1 MVLLQPKLSLKVA
14 QRQILTPGLMQMV
27 SVLALNKLELKEMIQ
42 AEIAENP
49 VLEEMEENV
58 PLLDDVAR
66 EEEERDRPAEQQAAE
81 SQQPKEKD
89 PFDEID
95 FGSYFQDYLDPGFR
109 SPNNYEEIEKPSIEN
124 FLSAPATLSD
134 HLFWQLG
141 ALNLSP
147 AVREA
152 AEYIIGN
159 LNEDGYLTAT
169 DEELLAGYLHEQ
181 MEPDGQDAA
190 RGESAK
196 DVHQR
201 VAELPPAMAD
211 RARAH
216 LAAALEV
223 VRQLDPIG
231 VATRDLRECLLVQV
245 EAQRKEF
252 ELIFKRTKGN
262 GVQGAAAGSSL
273 RGEGGTAEHGVQRSA
288 CGVQPAAAKANGGQQ
303 PAVNGQQPAVSG
315 NDGQVAGER
324 LQVAENRESQAS
336 NDAAEAS
343 GQPAAVSSPPP
354 AVATQAKAANGNGGE
369 HGADSGRPELFE
381 IASKII
387 DAHMLL
393 LQKRDPREL
402 SKAVGRTV
410 EQTQRAIDFIRTLDP
425 RPGQRYNRSEARL
438 IEPDVAFVKRG
449 DEWVVAMNEEDLPTL
464 RLNQGY
470 RRLLTQ
476 DGAEKD
482 VKDYVK
488 ERYRSALQLMRNI
501 EQRKN
506 TILRTCEAI
515 VRRQGDFLEK
525 GVDALKPMMIK
536 EVAEE
541 IGVHPSTVSRA
552 VSSKYVHT
560 PQGVFE
566 LRFFFSEGV
575 NGPEGAGTPLMLLK
589 RKVKKLIEDE
599 DPRKPLTDDQIASLL
614 QGQGIDVTRRTVAKY
629 REDMR
634 IPSTH
639 QRRIRG

>member
-1 MVLLQPKLSLKVA
+1 MALLQPKLNLKVA

-81 SQQPKEKD
+81 QQQPKEKD

-124 FLSAPATLSD
+124 FLSAPATLTD

-181 MEPDGQDAA
+181 MEPDSQDAA
-190 RGESAK
+190 HAESAK

-216 LAAALEV
+216 LAAALDV

-231 VATRDLRECLLVQV
+231 VGTRDLRECLLTQV

-252 ELIFKRTKGN
+252 ELIFRRTAK
-262 GVQGAAAGSSL
+262 S
-273 RGEGGTAEHGVQRSA
+273 GGQRSA
-288 CGVQPAAAKANGGQQ
+288 FSVQPAAPCAQQPANSSPHPAISGEPAADGTHQAAIATHQPPVSALQPAVAGQQ
-303 PAVNGQQPAVSG
+303 PAVTGPHK
-315 NDGQVAGER
+315 
-324 LQVAENRESQAS
+324 
-336 NDAAEAS
+336 
-343 GQPAAVSSPPP
+343 P
-354 AVATQAKAANGNGGE
+354 ANGNGAEQGPD
-369 HGADSGRPELFE
+369 GGRLELFE
-381 IASKII
+381 TAGKII

-402 SKAVGRTV
+402 SKAVGKSV

-589 RKVKKLIEDE
+589 RKVRKLIEEE